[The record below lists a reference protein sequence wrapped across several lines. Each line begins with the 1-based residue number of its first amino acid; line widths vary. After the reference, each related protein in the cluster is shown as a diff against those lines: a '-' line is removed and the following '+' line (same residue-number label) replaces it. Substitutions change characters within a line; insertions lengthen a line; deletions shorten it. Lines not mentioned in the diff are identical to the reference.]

1 MRGVMLKPSIELN
14 DVDLVLEGK
23 VTARKR

>member
-1 MRGVMLKPSIELN
+1 MLKPTIELE
-14 DVDLVLEGK
+14 DVDLVVEGK